1 MGYTINITNI
11 TGGTAPYNIWVC
23 DTGHT
28 ICVYQD
34 TITGTTG
41 SIEMLPPYNTGTTF
55 SVKVIDD
62 NGCINFNDFSF

>member
-1 MGYTINITNI
+1 M
-11 TGGTAPYNIWVC
+11 C

-34 TITGTTG
+34 TITGTTA